1 MTGSMSSEPFM
12 ADLLGACATT
22 GFSCSSTG
30 ASLRHVSTSTTTG
43 HQTALG
49 T

>member
-1 MTGSMSSEPFM
+1 MMGSMSSEPFM
-12 ADLLGACATT
+12 AALLGAWATT
-22 GFSCSSTG
+22 GFSGTSTG
-30 ASLRHVSTSTTTG
+30 ASLRQVPTSTTTG